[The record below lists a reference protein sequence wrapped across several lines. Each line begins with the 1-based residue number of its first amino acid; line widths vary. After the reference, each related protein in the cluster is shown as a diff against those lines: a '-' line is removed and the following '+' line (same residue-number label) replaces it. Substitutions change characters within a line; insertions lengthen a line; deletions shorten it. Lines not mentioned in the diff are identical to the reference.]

1 MQGLQFGEQV
11 AGYDVRVLNERE
23 IRAAAG
29 ILFLLALIAFM
40 HAWLLGNFQWKRLF
54 ICHRTK
60 HSVGFY

>member
-29 ILFLLALIAFM
+29 IFIFISADCIYACLVI
-40 HAWLLGNFQWKRLF
+40 GNFQWKRLF